1 LVARS
6 RGRKT
11 PRRAADHG
19 RVDRTQQPGHA
30 PRCRQRPD
38 AGYGATNAGPADPH
52 FGESIVFIAN
62 AFAQTS
68 GAAPSGDMLTS
79 FLPMIAIFVV
89 FYFLLIR
96 PQQKRAKEQRELL
109 GALEKGNEVVTA
121 GGMVG
126 KIAKINEQYVTLE
139 VASGVEVTV
148 QRSSV
153 SQLLPKGTLK
163 SL

>member
-1 LVARS
+1 
-6 RGRKT
+6 
-11 PRRAADHG
+11 
-19 RVDRTQQPGHA
+19 
-30 PRCRQRPD
+30 
-38 AGYGATNAGPADPH
+38 
-52 FGESIVFIAN
+52 
-62 AFAQTS
+62 
-68 GAAPSGDMLTS
+68 
-79 FLPMIAIFVV
+79 MIAIFVV